1 MICHKLQIVIYFSTQ
16 MIYTCLSFQHKDLEP
31 IKEELTKN
39 FSNMCDWFVDDK
51 LSIDFGEDKTK
62 TILHSTKNRKRKLG
76 TLDIQ
81 YSGVKIKQ

>member
-1 MICHKLQIVIYFSTQ
+1 
-16 MIYTCLSFQHKDLEP
+16 
-31 IKEELTKN
+31 
-39 FSNMCDWFVDDK
+39 MCDWFVDDK

-62 TILHSTKNRKRKLG
+62 TILHSSKNRKRKLG